1 MFHQRLP
8 SLRPVD
14 APMPWFDARL
24 IPSGIQWLWAQ
35 QRRRRSEV
43 SLKNGRLSKRNRA
56 KYRRRAR
63 AVGELLAASRY
74 PRPVPPIVFMAIP
87 APVTPTILGDD
98 PDGHRPQGRRA
109 A

>member
-1 MFHQRLP
+1 M
-8 SLRPVD
+8 
-14 APMPWFDARL
+14 
-24 IPSGIQWLWAQ
+24 SG
-35 QRRRRSEV
+35 
-43 SLKNGRLSKRNRA
+43 KNGRLSKRNRA

-63 AVGELLAASRY
+63 AAGELFTASRH

-87 APVTPTILGDD
+87 APVTPTILGDS